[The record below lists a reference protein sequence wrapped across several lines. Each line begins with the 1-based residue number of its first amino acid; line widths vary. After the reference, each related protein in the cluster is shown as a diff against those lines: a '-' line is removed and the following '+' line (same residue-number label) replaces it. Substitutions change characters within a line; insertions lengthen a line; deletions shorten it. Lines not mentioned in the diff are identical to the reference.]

1 MNRMAFRLRRPGLA
15 LGALALVALA
25 SLVSAAPAEAQM
37 LHLFACKVVCGFQ
50 PGNVRLLNDPSPF
63 PLPHAFEDLKPGN
76 YATTCN
82 IFNYD
87 LSAAS
92 QPVFPYLAVEGG
104 GLIFLGTVNVGV
116 LNANAY
122 GCRDIAANLPAGFA
136 GLLFEGYLTLFT
148 LDPDFKVDSVHTFE
162 SQNAF
167 ERHLLWQFDPFGGFG
182 IVFQSLGL
190 TVPRITNPIGGA
202 GVLARQFATGSG
214 AGGLGLGAS
223 IDVEDVRRIDIDLTP
238 MPAADRD
245 RLPPEV
251 RDAVDATGGG

>member
-1 MNRMAFRLRRPGLA
+1 MNRMAFRRRRPGLA
-15 LGALALVALA
+15 LGVLALIALA
-25 SLVSAAPAEAQM
+25 SLVAAAPAEAQM
-37 LHLFACKVVCGFQ
+37 LHLFACKVVCGYQ
-50 PGNVRLLNDPSPF
+50 PGNVRLLNDTGPIPF
-63 PLPHAFEDLKPGN
+63 PHPPEDLKPGN

-87 LSAAS
+87 LSAAA
-92 QPVFPYLAVEGG
+92 QPVFPYLAIEGG
-104 GLIFLGTVNVGV
+104 GLIFLGAVNVGV

-122 GCRDIAANLPAGFA
+122 GCRDIAASLPAPPP
-136 GLLFEGYLTLFT
+136 LIYEGYLTLFT

-167 ERHLLWQFDPFGGFG
+167 ERHLLWQYDPLGPFG

-190 TVPRITNPIGGA
+190 SLPRITAPLAGG
-202 GVLARQFATGSG
+202 GVLARNFATGSG

-238 MPAADRD
+238 LTPVERD
-245 RLPPEV
+245 RVPPEV
-251 RDAVDATGGG
+251 RDAVDASGTG